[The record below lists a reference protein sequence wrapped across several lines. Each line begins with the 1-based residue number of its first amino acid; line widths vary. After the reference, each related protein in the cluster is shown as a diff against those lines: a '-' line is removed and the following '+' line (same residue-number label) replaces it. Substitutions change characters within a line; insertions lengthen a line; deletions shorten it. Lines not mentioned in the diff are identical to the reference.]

1 MANHAPKKGIAT
13 IMRGNHSGRGNTRV
27 NAPLAAH
34 AKTSAIVSFVV
45 IELQNRSRRLT
56 FRVSSLRGLDAR
68 GVVCNG
74 VSANVVA
81 NAVGLLSLTMMRR
94 WYLVA

>member
-1 MANHAPKKGIAT
+1 MT
-13 IMRGNHSGRGNTRV
+13 IMRGNHAGRGNTRV
-27 NAPLAAH
+27 NAPLATH

-56 FRVSSLRGLDAR
+56 FRVSSLKGLEAR
-68 GVVCNG
+68 GVVGND
-74 VSANVVA
+74 VPTSVVA
-81 NAVGLLSLTMMRR
+81 NAVGRLDLSRIRR